1 MQDIGTAGV
10 PAALLR
16 NVRAV
21 LPHPQLDAR
30 GFLHFMEH
38 PIAGRIGYPN
48 FPMRFSGEYPTL
60 RGPAPTLG
68 QHNAELLREKLGLG
82 DDEIA
87 ALEEARVIGQRPSF
101 VSDEL

>member
-1 MQDIGTAGV
+1 MPT
-10 PAALLR
+10 ALLR

-60 RGPAPTLG
+60 YAHMADLVRERRSDVDLSPMIHLADAMTLG
-68 QHNAELLREKLGLG
+68 DRRIVKPFNW
-82 DDEIA
+82 
-87 ALEEARVIGQRPSF
+87 
-101 VSDEL
+101 